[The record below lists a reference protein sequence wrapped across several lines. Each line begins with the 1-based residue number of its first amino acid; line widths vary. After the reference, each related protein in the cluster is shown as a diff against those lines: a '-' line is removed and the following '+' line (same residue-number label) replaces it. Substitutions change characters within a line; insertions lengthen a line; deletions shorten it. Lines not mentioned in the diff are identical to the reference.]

1 MNAIAVI
8 LAAGESKQLPVPKA
22 MLEYEKGKS
31 FLRSIASSFR
41 KAGCDVVAVV
51 GSHGDEVRN
60 QNPDVRTV
68 ENTDW
73 QQQGQLGSARKGIQA
88 ALEEGAD
95 AIILHPVDMPTFRA
109 STIKSLLGKLDGAE
123 AVLPEFE
130 GATGRP
136 VVLSRA
142 AAEKVLRMDPSGSLE
157 SVLPKL
163 SVKRMPT
170 KDPGVMVNINSS
182 DVYQRIFGQEPK
194 AAPPPKK
201 RGKAANEE

>member
-1 MNAIAVI
+1 MHATAVI
-8 LAAGESKQLPVPKA
+8 LAAGESTKLPVPKA

-51 GSHGDEVRN
+51 GYRGDEVRT
-60 QNPDVRTV
+60 QNPDVRLL
-68 ENTDW
+68 ENSDW
-73 QQQGQLGSARKGIQA
+73 KSGQLGSARVGIQA
-88 ALEEGAD
+88 ALDDGAE

-109 STIKSLLGKLDGAE
+109 STVKSLLEKLDGAE

-130 GATGRP
+130 GVTGRP

-142 AAEKVLRMDPSGSLE
+142 AAEKVLRMDSSGTLE
-157 SVLPKL
+157 SALPRL
-163 SVKRMPT
+163 AVKKMATR
-170 KDPGVMVNINSS
+170 DPGVMVNINSAE
-182 DVYQRIFGQEPK
+182 VYQRIFGQEPK

-201 RGKAANEE
+201 RGKAAAEE